1 MRAMRLMTMHDMIQS
16 STSLPLYRP
25 ARSYKTLGAR
35 ISKLPVPLLLG
46 TPMTIFA
53 AGLVRSSCSP
63 YRVASARNLAV
74 VSNEALRRGDGLWPI
89 SVLLNARY
97 APA

>member
-1 MRAMRLMTMHDMIQS
+1 MHNMIQS
-16 STSLPLYRP
+16 STSLYPTASNDLTV
-25 ARSYKTLGAR
+25 YKALGAL

-53 AGLVRSSCSP
+53 AGLVKSSCSP
-63 YRVASARNLAV
+63 YSVASARNLAV
-74 VSNEALRRGDGLWPI
+74 VSNDALRRGDGLWPI